1 MVAMIVIVT
10 KDIKTE
16 VVFVLILMN
25 VNKPNVEEELTVIIQ
40 MAAMNANVKE
50 LTKFMIQL

>member
-1 MVAMIVIVT
+1 MIVT

-40 MAAMNANVKE
+40 MAVMNANVRD

>member
-1 MVAMIVIVT
+1 MIVTRV
-10 KDIKTE
+10 IKTE

-40 MAAMNANVKE
+40 MAVMNANVRD

>member
-1 MVAMIVIVT
+1 MIVT

-16 VVFVLILMN
+16 VVFVLILTN

-40 MAAMNANVKE
+40 MAVMNANVRD

>member
-1 MVAMIVIVT
+1 MIVT
-10 KDIKTE
+10 RDMKTE
-16 VVFVLILMN
+16 VVFVLISMN

-50 LTKFMIQL
+50 LTKFMIQV